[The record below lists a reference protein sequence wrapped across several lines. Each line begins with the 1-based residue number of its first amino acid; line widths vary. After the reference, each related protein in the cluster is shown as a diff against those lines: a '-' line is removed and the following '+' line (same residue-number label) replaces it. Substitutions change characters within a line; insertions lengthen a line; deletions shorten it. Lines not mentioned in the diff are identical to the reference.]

1 MSPARTVRRAARIA
15 AFAALTPTMLAAYS
29 LDDARRTLGPREK
42 RALRDRWF
50 GAWCAA
56 MLRVFGL
63 EVVVLGDARR
73 ASEAGRL
80 VVSNHRGV
88 ADVLVLLHTFGG
100 CMVSRADIA
109 RWPVIGT
116 AGKKLGTVFVDR
128 ADIRSGA
135 STIRAMRSLL
145 AEGETVSIFP
155 EGTTFAGDEV
165 RPFHAGGFVAAQGAG
180 AAIVPVGLAYAK
192 DSEAAFL
199 DETFPEH
206 LAKMAA
212 APRSRVVV
220 AIGEPLALPD
230 GARSKEIAA
239 LARQAVA
246 REIARARE
254 RAG

>member
-1 MSPARTVRRAARIA
+1 MSPARAVRRAARIA

-29 LDDARRTLGPREK
+29 LDDARRALEPRAK
-42 RALRDRWF
+42 RDLRDRWF

-73 ASEAGRL
+73 AREGGRL

-135 STIRAMRSLL
+135 
-145 AEGETVSIFP
+145 
-155 EGTTFAGDEV
+155 
-165 RPFHAGGFVAAQGAG
+165 RP
-180 AAIVPVGLAYAK
+180 
-192 DSEAAFL
+192 
-199 DETFPEH
+199 
-206 LAKMAA
+206 
-212 APRSRVVV
+212 
-220 AIGEPLALPD
+220 PD
-230 GARSKEIAA
+230 GPTTP
-239 LARQAVA
+239 
-246 REIARARE
+246 
-254 RAG
+254 